1 MNETTGR
8 LRRVVIERAVS
19 GPAVATPAQRQ
30 AAFDNAG
37 VDPRAQ
43 ALIDTVAR
51 HAWKVTDAQVRS
63 AVAAGLAEDAV
74 FELVVCAA
82 LGQATRQRAAAQA
95 VVDEAFGRPSNRGS
109 DR

>member
-1 MNETTGR
+1 MNDTTER
-8 LRRVVIERAVS
+8 LRRAAIDGAVR
-19 GPAVATPAQRQ
+19 GPAVSDFAQRQ

-51 HAWKVTDAQVRS
+51 NAWKVTEAQVRS

-82 LGQATRQRAAAQA
+82 LGQATRQRTAAQA
-95 VVDEAFGRPSNRGS
+95 AVDEAFGKPAASEGKR
-109 DR
+109 